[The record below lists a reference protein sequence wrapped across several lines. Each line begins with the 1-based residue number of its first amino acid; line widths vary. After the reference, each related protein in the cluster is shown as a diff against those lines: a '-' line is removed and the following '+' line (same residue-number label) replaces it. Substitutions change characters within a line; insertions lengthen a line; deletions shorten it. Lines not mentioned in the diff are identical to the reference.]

1 MFDLMYLTTKI
12 QVATDNKMS
21 ISTNILNRLCYHS
34 ARLYNVA
41 LYSVRQH
48 YFNTQSYLN
57 YYGNYHECKD
67 NENYHMLLVDNSAQ
81 ILRLVDRDM
90 MSFFKLL
97 KMKQV
102 GKYSATVHLPRYK
115 KKESLATYICCGRTC
130 RIKDNGTVVIG
141 LTKTFR
147 ETYGFSD
154 KNLVIPIPSNLRCV
168 TAFKEIR
175 IIPQYNGKQYCIEFV
190 YESGNQYRQASGNG
204 YMSIDVG
211 VDNLAACTIF
221 SNGGVRQ
228 FLIDGRRLK
237 NINHYYN
244 KKTAQLKSEYVNN
257 PNITSTNTPR
267 MLRLMN
273 GRNNRID
280 DYFNKAVSLIIDA
293 CLENGVT
300 TLVIGYNKE
309 QKQDVNIG
317 RVNNQNLCYIPHY
330 KFRQKLQYK
339 CELHGIAYCPQ
350 EESYTSKASALDFDE
365 IPSYGDVNIPV
376 FSGKRVKR
384 GLYKASD
391 GSVLNADVNGS
402 VNILRKYFK
411 ERKSNG
417 LSPDDVRALVNA
429 PCKRLNAFSQ
439 TPSFRWG

>member
-1 MFDLMYLTTKI
+1 MYLTTKI
-12 QVATDNKMS
+12 QVATDNRMG
-21 ISTNILNRLCYHS
+21 INTDILNRLCYHS

-81 ILRLVDRDM
+81 IVRLVDRDM
-90 MSFFKLL
+90 QSFFKLL

-102 GKYSATVHLPRYK
+102 GKYSEKVRLPHYK
-115 KKESLATYICCGRTC
+115 PKEGLTTYICCGRTC
-130 RIKDNGTVVIG
+130 RIQKNGTIEIG
-141 LTKTFR
+141 LTKAFR
-147 ETYGFSD
+147 EAYGFPD
-154 KNLVIPIPSNLRCV
+154 KKLVIPIPSHLHGV
-168 TAFKEIR
+168 TAFKEVR

-190 YESGNQYRQASGNG
+190 YESGSKYQQASGDG

-211 VDNLAACTIF
+211 VDNFAACTIF
-221 SNGGVRQ
+221 SNGDARQ
-228 FLIDGRRLK
+228 FLIDGRILK

-244 KKTAQLKSEYVNN
+244 KKVAELKSEYAKN

-273 GRNNRID
+273 GRNNRFD
-280 DYFNKAVSLIIDA
+280 DYFNKAVKMIIDA
-293 CLENGVT
+293 CLANGVT

-317 RVNNQNLCYIPHY
+317 HVNNQNLCYIPHY

-350 EESYTSKASALDFDE
+350 EESYTSKASALDFDKIPTYGDE
-365 IPSYGDVNIPV
+365 DIPS
-376 FSGKRVKR
+376 FSGRRVKR
-384 GLYKASD
+384 GLYKTAD
-391 GSVLNADVNGS
+391 GSVLNADINGS

-411 ERKSNG
+411 ERESNVIT
-417 LSPDDVRALVNA
+417 PDDVRALINA
-429 PCKRLNAFSQ
+429 PCKRLNTFSQ

>member
-1 MFDLMYLTTKI
+1 MYLTTKI
-12 QVATDNKMS
+12 QVATDNRMR
-21 ISTNILNRLCYHS
+21 INTDILNRLCYHS

-102 GKYSATVHLPRYK
+102 GKYSEKVRLPHYK
-115 KKESLATYICCGRTC
+115 PKEGLATYICCGRTC
-130 RIKDNGTVVIG
+130 RIKDNGTVEIG
-141 LTKTFR
+141 LTKAFR
-147 ETYGFSD
+147 EAYDFSE
-154 KNLVIPIPSNLRCV
+154 KNLVIPIPSHLRGV
-168 TAFKEIR
+168 TAFKEVR

-190 YESGNQYRQASGNG
+190 YESGSQYQQASGDG

-211 VDNLAACTIF
+211 VGNFAACTIF
-221 SNGGVRQ
+221 SNGDASQ
-228 FLIDGRRLK
+228 FLIDGRILK

-244 KKTAQLKSEYVNN
+244 KKVAELKSEYAKNDS
-257 PNITSTNTPR
+257 IKSTNTPR

-273 GRNNRID
+273 GRNNRFD
-280 DYFNKAVSLIIDA
+280 DYFNKAVKMIIDS
-293 CLENGVT
+293 CLANGVT
-300 TLVIGYNKE
+300 TLVIGYKKE

-317 RVNNQNLCYIPHY
+317 HVNNQNLCYIPHH

-350 EESYTSKASALDFDE
+350 EESYTSKASALDFDDV
-365 IPSYGDVNIPV
+365 PSYGDEDIPS
-376 FSGKRVKR
+376 FSGRRVKR
-384 GLYKASD
+384 GLYKSAD

-417 LSPDDVRALVNA
+417 LNLDDVRALVNA

-439 TPSFRWG
+439 APSFRWG

>member
-1 MFDLMYLTTKI
+1 MYLTTKI
-12 QVATDNKMS
+12 QVSTGNRMRIDTD
-21 ISTNILNRLCYHS
+21 ILNRLCYHS

-57 YYGNYHECKD
+57 YYGNYHECKG

-81 ILRLVDRDM
+81 IVRLVDRDM
-90 MSFFKLL
+90 QSFFKLL
-97 KMKQV
+97 KMKQI
-102 GKYSATVHLPRYK
+102 GKYSEKVRLPHYK
-115 KKESLATYICCGRTC
+115 PKEGLATYICCGRTC
-130 RIKDNGTVVIG
+130 RIKNNGTVEIG
-141 LTKTFR
+141 LTKAFR
-147 ETYGFSD
+147 ETYGFSE
-154 KNLVIPIPSNLRCV
+154 KNLVIPIPSHLRGV
-168 TAFKEIR
+168 TAFKEVR

-190 YESGNQYRQASGNG
+190 YESGSQYKQVSGDG

-211 VDNLAACTIF
+211 VDNFAACTIF
-221 SNGGVRQ
+221 SNGDARQ
-228 FLIDGRRLK
+228 FLIDGRILK

-244 KKTAQLKSEYVNN
+244 KKVAKLKSEYTKNDS
-257 PNITSTNTPR
+257 IKSTNTPR

-273 GRNNRID
+273 GRNNRFD
-280 DYFNKAVSLIIDA
+280 DYFNKAVKMIIDA
-293 CLENGVT
+293 CLANGVT

-317 RVNNQNLCYIPHY
+317 HVNNQNLCYIPHY

-339 CELHGIAYCPQ
+339 CELHGIVCCPQ
-350 EESYTSKASALDFDE
+350 EESYTSKASALDFDDV
-365 IPSYGDVNIPV
+365 PSYGDENIPS
-376 FSGKRVKR
+376 FSGRRVKR
-384 GLYKASD
+384 GLYKSAD
-391 GSVLNADVNGS
+391 GSVLNADINGS

-411 ERKSNG
+411 KRKSSG
-417 LSPDDVRALVNA
+417 ITPDDVRALINA

>member
-1 MFDLMYLTTKI
+1 MYLTTKI
-12 QVATDNKMS
+12 QVATDNRMG
-21 ISTNILNRLCYHS
+21 INTDILNRLCYHS

-81 ILRLVDRDM
+81 IVRLVDRDM
-90 MSFFKLL
+90 QSFFKLL

-102 GKYSATVHLPRYK
+102 GKYSEKVRLPHYK
-115 KKESLATYICCGRTC
+115 PKEGLTTYICCGRTC
-130 RIKDNGTVVIG
+130 RIQKNGTIEIG
-141 LTKTFR
+141 LTKAFR
-147 ETYGFSD
+147 EAYGFPE
-154 KNLVIPIPSNLRCV
+154 KKLVIPIPSHLHGV
-168 TAFKEIR
+168 TAFKEVR

-190 YESGNQYRQASGNG
+190 YESGSKYQQASGDG

-211 VDNLAACTIF
+211 VDNFAACTIF
-221 SNGGVRQ
+221 SNGDARQ
-228 FLIDGRRLK
+228 FLIDGRILK

-244 KKTAQLKSEYVNN
+244 KKVAELKSEYAKNS
-257 PNITSTNTPR
+257 NITSTNTPR

-273 GRNNRID
+273 GRNNRFD
-280 DYFNKAVSLIIDA
+280 DYFNKAVKMIIDA
-293 CLENGVT
+293 CLANGVT

-317 RVNNQNLCYIPHY
+317 HVNNQNLCYIPHY

-350 EESYTSKASALDFDE
+350 EESYTSKASALDFDFIPTYGDE
-365 IPSYGDVNIPV
+365 DIPS
-376 FSGKRVKR
+376 FSGRRVKR
-384 GLYKASD
+384 GLYKSAD
-391 GSVLNADVNGS
+391 GSVLNADINGS

-411 ERKSNG
+411 ERESNG
-417 LSPDDVRALVNA
+417 LVLDDVRALINA